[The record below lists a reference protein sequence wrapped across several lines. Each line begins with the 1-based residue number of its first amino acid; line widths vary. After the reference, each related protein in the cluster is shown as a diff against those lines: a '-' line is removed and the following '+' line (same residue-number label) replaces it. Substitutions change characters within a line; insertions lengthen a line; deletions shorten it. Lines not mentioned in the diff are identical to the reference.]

1 MLTAIDSNILIDVIG
16 SPSRFTDPSIHA
28 LDEARQEGALIISPI
43 VVAEI
48 AGHFSSASQQE
59 KCLREMRI
67 RLIDFSI
74 EDSYHAGQA
83 YIAYR
88 SRTKEPKPRLLAD
101 FLVGAHAAL
110 QTDQL
115 MTRDRGYYRTYFP
128 KLKIVEPD

>member
-1 MLTAIDSNILIDVIG
+1 M
-16 SPSRFTDPSIHA
+16 
-28 LDEARQEGALIISPI
+28 
-43 VVAEI
+43 
-48 AGHFSSASQQE
+48 
-59 KCLREMRI
+59 REMGI
-67 RLIDFSI
+67 RLIDFRI

-110 QTDQL
+110 QSDQL